1 MATADRNRS
10 WRIGVDIGGTFT
22 DLVAYNSAD
31 GRTVTAKS
39 LTTPRRPVEGV
50 LQVLENAATPL
61 AEASGFVHGSTV
73 AINAILQQNGAAT
86 ALMTT
91 KGFRDVLEMGRKN
104 RADMYNL
111 FFRPRVCL
119 VPRERRFEVDER
131 LRFDG
136 EVLTEL
142 DLERVAELAESLPAE
157 VEAVAICFLHAYANP
172 AHERAAAEALSA
184 ARPELY
190 VTTSTDISG
199 EAREYERTSTAVANA
214 YIGPLVARYIEELE
228 TELGSRGLESPLLI
242 TQSNGGVMPPR
253 MAVRQPIRTTESGP
267 AAGVNGAAWLGREL
281 DLGDLIAFDMGGT
294 TAKACVVRDGEPEM
308 TSEYSIGGELTG
320 IPVQVPFIEVVEVGA
335 GGGSVAYMDA
345 TGALRVGPR
354 SAGAEPGPAAYAR
367 GGVEPTVTDA
377 NVVVGKIA
385 PASFLEGKMRLDD
398 EAAAEAVGGL
408 AGELEIDLHD
418 CANGIVRV
426 ANAIMAAAIRAVTI
440 ERGRDP
446 RDFTM
451 VAYGGAGPVHA
462 IALADE
468 LGVPKVVIPARSGT
482 FAAFGMLVTNLRHD
496 VARTLVGRL
505 DRLDQAETEARFGE
519 LEADA
524 SDQLEEF
531 SSADEELGE
540 TSFRRWLDLRYVGQ
554 FHTLTLPLPEGEF
567 EAIAERLPELFHAA
581 HMERY
586 GHAAPEEP
594 IEAITARVTAIRE
607 VGNPSLDEHASAEGT
622 DAEGQTRRVLFE
634 DGEWRECAV
643 LRRADVAPGQPVHG
657 PAVIEDGTTNI
668 VLNERTTVERLP
680 GDHLLVTLER
690 RDPDERAAIAA
701 EGAAA

>member
-1 MATADRNRS
+1 MS

-22 DLVAYNSAD
+22 DLVAHNAAN
-31 GRTVTAKS
+31 GQTLTAKA
-39 LTTPRRPVEGV
+39 LTTPQNPVEGV
-50 LQVLENAATPL
+50 LRVIENAGMPL
-61 AEASGFVHGSTV
+61 SEASGFVHGSTV
-73 AINAILQQNGAAT
+73 AINAILQQNGAPT
-86 ALMTT
+86 ALLTT

-111 FFRPRVCL
+111 FFKPRVCL
-119 VPRERRFEVDER
+119 VPRQQRYEVDER
-131 LRFDG
+131 LSFDG
-136 EVLTEL
+136 GVLTPL
-142 DLERVAELAESLPAE
+142 DLEAVADLAESLPADI
-157 VEAVAICFLHAYANP
+157 EAIAICFLHAYANP
-172 AHERAAAEALSA
+172 EHERAAADAVRA
-184 ARPELY
+184 KRPDLY
-190 VTTSTDISG
+190 VTSSTDVSG

-214 YIGPLVARYIEELE
+214 YVGPLVARYIGELE
-228 TELGSRGLESPLLI
+228 SELGARGLEAPLLI
-242 TQSNGGVMPPR
+242 TQSNGGVMPPS
-253 MAVRQPIRTTESGP
+253 MAIRQPIRTTESGP

-281 DLGDLIAFDMGGT
+281 GLGDLIAFDMGGT

-308 TSEYSIGGELTG
+308 TAEYSIGGELTG

-335 GGGSVAYMDA
+335 GGGSVAYQDSS
-345 TGALRVGPR
+345 TGLRVGPR

-385 PASFLEGKMRLDD
+385 PASFLEGKMMLDAD
-398 EAAAEAVGGL
+398 AAATAVGGL
-408 AGELEIDLHD
+408 AEGLDIDLHD
-418 CANGIVRV
+418 CANGIIRV

-468 LGVPKVVIPARSGT
+468 LGIPSVIIPARSGT

-505 DRLDQAETEARFGE
+505 DRLDPADTEGRFGE

-524 SDQLEEF
+524 IGQLEEF
-531 SSADEELGE
+531 SSGDTSAQP

-554 FHTLTLPLPEGEF
+554 FHTLTLPLPDGAF
-567 EAIAERLPELFHAA
+567 PDIAAQLPALFHDA
-581 HMERY
+581 HRERY
-586 GHAAPEEP
+586 GHDAPEEP
-594 IEAITARVTAIRE
+594 IEVITARVTAIRE
-607 VGNPSLDEHASAEGT
+607 VEGLSLDALPNEGASA
-622 DAEGQTRRVLFE
+622 AEGQTRRVLFE

-643 LRRADVAPGQPVHG
+643 LRRADVIPGQPVEG
-657 PAVIEDGTTNI
+657 PAIIEDGTTNI
-668 VLNERTTVERLP
+668 VLNERTTVERVA
-680 GDHLLVTLER
+680 GDHLLVTLRQKETN
-690 RDPDERAAIAA
+690 A
-701 EGAAA
+701 

>member
-1 MATADRNRS
+1 MS

-22 DLVAYNSAD
+22 DLVAHNAAD
-31 GRTVTAKS
+31 GRTVTAKA
-39 LTTPRRPVEGV
+39 LTTPRRPAEGV
-50 LQVLENAATPL
+50 LQVIENAGVSL
-61 AEASGFVHGSTV
+61 AETSTFVHGSTV
-73 AINAILQQNGAAT
+73 AINAILQQNGTPT
-86 ALMTT
+86 ALLTT
-91 KGFRDVLEMGRKN
+91 RGFRDVLEMGRKN

-111 FFRPRVCL
+111 FFKPRVCL
-119 VPRERRFEVDER
+119 VPRQQRYEVGER
-131 LRFDG
+131 LGFDG
-136 EVLTEL
+136 SVLTPL
-142 DLERVAELAESLPAE
+142 DLDAVAQLADSLPAE
-157 VEAVAICFLHAYANP
+157 IEAIAICFLHAYANP
-172 AHERAAAEALSA
+172 EHERAAADVLRAK
-184 ARPELY
+184 RPDLY
-190 VTTSTDISG
+190 VTSSTDVSG

-214 YIGPLVARYIEELE
+214 YVGPLVARYIGELE
-228 TELGSRGLESPLLI
+228 SELGARGLDAPLLI
-242 TQSNGGVMPPR
+242 TQSNGGVMPPS
-253 MAVRQPIRTTESGP
+253 MAIRQPIRTTESGP

-281 DLGDLIAFDMGGT
+281 GLDDLIAFDMGGT
-294 TAKACVVRDGEPEM
+294 TAKACVVRDGEPDM
-308 TSEYSIGGELTG
+308 AAEYSIGGELTG

-335 GGGSVAYMDA
+335 GGGSIAYVDG
-345 TGALRVGPR
+345 TSGGLRVGPR

-385 PASFLEGKMRLDD
+385 PASFLEGKMTLDAD
-398 EAAAEAVGGL
+398 AAATAVGQL

-418 CANGIVRV
+418 CANGVIRV

-468 LGVPKVVIPARSGT
+468 LGIPRVVIPARSGT

-505 DRLDQAETEARFGE
+505 DRLDAGDAEERFRA

-524 SDQLEEF
+524 TSQLEEF
-531 SSADEELGE
+531 STDDDGGARKA
-540 TSFRRWLDLRYVGQ
+540 SFRRWLDLRYVGQ
-554 FHTLTLPLPEGEF
+554 FHTLTLQLPDGPFPEIS
-567 EAIAERLPELFHAA
+567 AQLPELFHAA

-586 GHAAPEEP
+586 GHHAPEEP
-594 IEAITARVTAIRE
+594 IEVITARVTATRE
-607 VGNPSLDEHASAEGT
+607 VDDPDLNGPPSEGAAGAEP
-622 DAEGQTRRVLFE
+622 QTRRVLFE

-643 LRRADVAPGQPVHG
+643 LRRTDVAPGRPVHG

-668 VLNERTTVERLP
+668 VLNERTTVERVA
-680 GDHLLVTLER
+680 GDHLLVTLR
-690 RDPDERAAIAA
+690 RKEINA
-701 EGAAA
+701 